1 MRLCY
6 LADGGSVH
14 TRRWL
19 RHFAEQGHEVHLISL
34 EPSGVPGVQEHRLAR
49 RFGNK
54 LDYLAAIPRV
64 RRLVKSI
71 RPDLLHAHYATSYGF
86 LGALSGLRPFVLT
99 AWGSDILVTPRESA
113 LMRHV
118 VGWVLER
125 ADAITSDA
133 EFMTDAILEMGGR
146 GKTLTIPLGVSK
158 GLLDAPVDAPRR
170 PVVVSLRNLEPQ
182 FRIDRLIQA
191 FQTVASRDPSARLL
205 IGNRGPELPALQ
217 ALAKSLNLVDRVEF
231 IGFQSLA
238 DLHRLLSES
247 AVYVSIPES
256 DATSVTLLEAMAL
269 GAYPV
274 VSDLPANREW
284 VDDGKNGAVIAHGAI
299 DALADA
305 ILRALGHPEVRENAA
320 RLNRA
325 IIERKA
331 VWESNMA
338 DVEAM
343 YREQVARYRRD
354 SSVEGG

>member
-19 RHFAEQGHEVHLISL
+19 SHFAEQGHEVHVISL

-64 RRLVKSI
+64 RRLVKTI

-86 LGALSGLRPFVLT
+86 LGALSGLRPFVVT

-113 LMRHV
+113 VMRHLV
-118 VGWVLER
+118 RWVLER

-133 EFMTDAILEMGGR
+133 EFMTAAILEMGGHA
-146 GKTLTIPLGVSK
+146 KTLTIPLGVNQR
-158 GLLDAPVDAPRR
+158 LLNAPADAPRR
-170 PVVVSLRNLEPQ
+170 PLVVSLRNLEPQ

-191 FQTVASRDPSARLL
+191 FQTVAQRDPSARLL

-217 ALAKSLNLVDRVEF
+217 ALAETLNLKDRVEF
-231 IGFQSLA
+231 IGFQSPG
-238 DLHRLLSES
+238 DLHRLLRES

-269 GAYPV
+269 GAYPI

-284 VDDGKNGAVIAHGAI
+284 VDDGKNGAIIAHGSI
-299 DALADA
+299 EALADA
-305 ILRALGHPEVRENAA
+305 ILRALGHPEIREDAA
-320 RLNRA
+320 RLNRE
-325 IIERKA
+325 IIARKA
-331 VWESNMA
+331 LWETNMA
-338 DVEAM
+338 EVEAL
-343 YREQVARYRRD
+343 YHAQIARYRRE
-354 SSVEGG
+354 SSVEGC